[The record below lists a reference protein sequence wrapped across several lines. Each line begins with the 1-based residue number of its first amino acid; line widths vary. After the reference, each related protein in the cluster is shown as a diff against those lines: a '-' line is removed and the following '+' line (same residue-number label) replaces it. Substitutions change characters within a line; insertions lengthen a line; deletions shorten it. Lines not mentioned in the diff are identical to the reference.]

1 MMKRFRK
8 LKIFGIVVLTI
19 SIFFL
24 VINIIPPAKVV
35 KDNPFLVNGEL
46 PMIAAHRGGADN
58 APENTMAAYKKAVY
72 ENETQI
78 IETDVCLTKD
88 DKLVFN
94 HDLTIDRMSDV
105 DLVKGTSISEK
116 THFIRDY
123 TLEELKYFNFA
134 YGYKASNDTYPYQD
148 LLTGKNDDERLKLLK
163 DNEFQIVEFIE
174 LFEEFYQTKPNLM
187 FIIEIK
193 DSGETGKKAAQVL
206 YETLNNN
213 ENYRHYLKQMVIG
226 TFNDE
231 IEQEL
236 KEKYPTLLR
245 GASTGSAAKFVVT
258 EMLKVNLF
266 DNSDFS
272 CLQIPMEYEFK
283 GIALNLTKKAYIN
296 RAHRRGMAVQYW
308 TIDDENDMRTL
319 IELGVDAIM
328 TNDPALLKE
337 ILKEYR

>member
-1 MMKRFRK
+1 MKKFRK
-8 LKIFGIVVLTI
+8 LKIFGIIVLSI
-19 SIFFL
+19 LIFF
-24 VINIIPPAKVV
+24 VTINIIPPKKVV
-35 KDNPFLVNGEL
+35 EDNPFLVNGDL

-72 ENETQI
+72 ENETDI

-88 DKLVFN
+88 NKLVFN
-94 HDLTIDRMSDV
+94 HDSTIDRMSDV
-105 DLVKGTSISEK
+105 DLIKGTSTDEK
-116 THFIRDY
+116 THKVRDY

-134 YGYKASNDTYPYQD
+134 YGYKDENDNYPYQE
-148 LLTGKNDDERLKLLK
+148 LLVGKNDSERLEILSQ
-163 DNEFQIVEFIE
+163 NEFQIVEFTE
-174 LFEEFYQTKPNLM
+174 LFAEFYQTKPDLM

-193 DSGETGKKAAQVL
+193 DSGEDGKLAAKIL

-236 KEKYPTLLR
+236 KEKYPDLLR
-245 GASTGSAAKFVVT
+245 GASTGSAAKFVFT
-258 EMLKVNLF
+258 EILKVNLF

-272 CLQIPMEYEFK
+272 CLQIPMGYEIK
-283 GIALNLTKKAYIN
+283 GIELDLAKKAYVN

-308 TIDDENDMRTL
+308 TIDDASDMKVL

-328 TNDPALLKE
+328 TNNPELLKE
-337 ILKEYR
+337 ILKEYK